1 MIPRQYPAWLRRR
14 RHGAPDRRMMQDL
27 ADAMVAAD
35 ECAIRDILR
44 PDAVAIIDGGGLVA
58 VPTTPVE
65 GRFAAAA
72 ALVAVSADETSATVA
87 SINGV
92 PGFVLSRR
100 DVVVA
105 AVTAEARARLLSSVW
120 VVCNPDKLRHWNRG

>member
-1 MIPRQYPAWLRRR
+1 ME
-14 RHGAPDRRMMQDL
+14 DL
-27 ADAMVAAD
+27 ADAMAAAD
-35 ECAIRDILR
+35 ERAIRDILR
-44 PDAVAIIDGGGLVA
+44 PDVVVLIDGGGLVT

-65 GRFAAAA
+65 GHFAAAA
-72 ALVAVSADETSATVA
+72 TLVELSSDETSAVMA

-92 PGFVLSRR
+92 PGFVLSRN

-105 AVTAEARARLLSSVW
+105 AVTAEARAQLLSSVW

>member
-1 MIPRQYPAWLRRR
+1 MTPRQYPAWVRRR
-14 RHGAPDRRMMQDL
+14 RRGAPDRSTMEDL
-27 ADAMVAAD
+27 ADAMAAAD
-35 ECAIRDILR
+35 ERAIRDILR
-44 PDAVAIIDGGGLVA
+44 PDVVVLIDGGGLVT

-65 GRFAAAA
+65 GHFAAAA
-72 ALVAVSADETSATVA
+72 TLVALSSDETSAVMA

-92 PGFVLSRR
+92 PGFVLSRN

-105 AVTAEARARLLSSVW
+105 AVTAEARAQLLSSVW

>member
-1 MIPRQYPAWLRRR
+1 ME
-14 RHGAPDRRMMQDL
+14 DL
-27 ADAMVAAD
+27 ADAMAAAD
-35 ECAIRDILR
+35 ERAIRDILR
-44 PDAVAIIDGGGLVA
+44 PDAVVLIDGGGLVA
-58 VPTTPVE
+58 VPATPVE

-72 ALVAVSADETSATVA
+72 ALVALSSDEPSATVA

-92 PGFVLSRR
+92 PGFVLSRN